1 MAPAPNP
8 TAQDDLDRL
17 IRLTEHCASGNRSSV
32 PTPQGLGVDAL
43 WLDRVITIFIAIAH
57 ATRTEYLQAALPSK
71 PIAGT
76 TFRTVP
82 VNIHTALAEGREG
95 VVGLV
100 GNGEEFVFTTLTTSF
115 RSLVTEDYATDP
127 TLPRTRQL
135 AREFTNLRRR
145 ALRERILQAKQVS

>member
-1 MAPAPNP
+1 MTPNPNP

-17 IRLTEHCASGNRSSV
+17 ILLTERCAGSASAKLAPQDSSV
-32 PTPQGLGVDAL
+32 NTL
-43 WLDRVITIFIAIAH
+43 WLDRVVSVFVAMAH
-57 ATRTEYLQAALPSK
+57 DTRTEYLQAELPSK

-100 GNGEEFVFTTLTTSF
+100 GNGEEFVFTTLTTPF

-135 AREFTNLRRR
+135 AREFTDLRRR
-145 ALRERILQAKQVS
+145 ALRQRLLCEKQVS